1 MDASTSVKDGF
12 SRPARRVE
20 SAKKRL
26 AIVASHPIQHFV
38 PLYRELAKQS
48 DLELR
53 VFFCARI
60 GLDAYLDPGFGVE
73 FRWETNLLEGYES
86 EFLEGAEKVK
96 TASFWSIYG
105 HDLAARLSRFKPD
118 IVQVYG
124 YAQLAALRT
133 LSWCTLH
140 RVPVLMMSDSEL
152 VHHRPLHVRAVKKA
166 LLPALYRRVSG
177 FLTIG
182 DNNEA
187 YLRHYGVDARRMFRS
202 PYPTNDDHFLA
213 ALAKRGELRSQAR
226 AKLGIAESAFVAL
239 FVGKLIERKRPGDL
253 LAAVEQARQ
262 QSGRDLV
269 AVFAGDGALRGQLEE
284 QLRRAGA
291 ECARFAGFIN
301 QAELPSMYALADV
314 VAHPADNDPH
324 PIAVTE
330 GVLMGLP
337 AVVSSKVGSV
347 GATDTVRRDKNGLVF
362 TVGDVRGFAAAL
374 VRLASDR
381 ELYQRM
387 SKVSREVGDEMG
399 MHASVNGYVRA
410 LRTALD

>member
-1 MDASTSVKDGF
+1 MDASTSVNDG
-12 SRPARRVE
+12 SSRRVRRVA

-60 GLDAYLDPGFGVE
+60 GLDAYLDPGFGVQ
-73 FRWETNLLEGYES
+73 FRWETNLLDGYES

-96 TASFWSIYG
+96 AAGFWSIYG
-105 HDLAARLSRFKPD
+105 EDVAARLNRFKPD
-118 IVQVYG
+118 VVQVYG

-133 LSWCTLH
+133 LAWCTLH

-152 VHHRPLHVRAVKKA
+152 VHHRPLHVRAAKKA
-166 LLPALYRRVSG
+166 VLPLLYRGVSG

-187 YLRHYGVDARRMFRS
+187 YLRHYGVGAQRMFRS
-202 PYPTNDDHFLA
+202 PYPTNDEHFLA
-213 ALAKRGELRSQAR
+213 ALANRGILRAQAR
-226 AKLGIAESAFVAL
+226 AKLEIAESAFVAL
-239 FVGKLIERKRPGDL
+239 FVGKLIERKRPADL
-253 LAAVEQARQ
+253 LAAVEHARR
-262 QSGRDLV
+262 QSGRDIV
-269 AVFAGDGALRGQLEE
+269 AVFAGDGALRRELEE
-284 QLRRAGA
+284 QLRRGGP

-337 AVVSSKVGSV
+337 VVVSSRVGSV
-347 GATDTVRRDKNGLVF
+347 GPTDTVRRDQNGLVF
-362 TVGDVRGFAAAL
+362 PVGDVPAFAAAL
-374 VRLASDR
+374 ERLAGDR
-381 ELYQRM
+381 ELHERM
-387 SKVSREVGDEMG
+387 SKVSRHVGDEMG
-399 MHASVNGYVRA
+399 MHASVKGYVRA
-410 LRTALD
+410 IRAAVD